1 MCFYRRS
8 IADNGKIVKMLRPII
23 SETEADKKA
32 SWLSLRAIVKAKL
45 IKHLDALGIETAEVM

>member
-1 MCFYRRS
+1 
-8 IADNGKIVKMLRPII
+8 MLRPII

-32 SWLSLRAIVKAKL
+32 SWLSLRAIVKAML